1 VTDIR
6 LVRKMSRRRRKL
18 SLYEYER
25 FMVNIPRDYHEKVR
39 EWSGRDLKMS
49 VESFDKGFLVMAYT
63 EDKYIDGWNL
73 QRTFEDF
80 VRNKLGSKS

>member
-1 VTDIR
+1 MR
-6 LVRKMSRRRRKL
+6 LLRKMSRKRRKC

-25 FMVNIPRDYHEKVR
+25 LMVNIPRDYNDKVR

-80 VRNKLGSKS
+80 VRMKLGSKS

>member
-1 VTDIR
+1 MR
-6 LVRKMSRRRRKL
+6 LVRKMSRRRRKS
-18 SLYEYER
+18 SLYEYEC
-25 FMVNIPRDYHEKVR
+25 FMVNIPRDYHDKVR